1 MCETV
6 EQAMSQIP
14 EGAKKTVALLD
25 GISSGVGKLAS
36 WFVLPMVFSI
46 MYEVLM
52 RNAFTAPSIW
62 ALDVAMTFYGIYFML
77 GSPYC
82 LLTGN
87 HIRTDFFYHA
97 WSVRK
102 KAVVDIIN
110 YIVFLIPSHIVFL
123 DIAWRYAYKSF
134 MQNETSIT
142 SPWMPIIWPI
152 KMAIP
157 ICVLLTL
164 VQAVSEIL
172 KNYYRYKTG
181 QYVMNTEQLGEAQD

>member
-6 EQAMSQIP
+6 EQAMLQVP
-14 EGAKKTVALLD
+14 AGARNAVNFLD
-25 GISSGVGKLAS
+25 GLNKRVGKLVS
-36 WFVLPMVFSI
+36 WFALLMVFSI

-52 RNAFTAPSIW
+52 RNAFRAPSIW
-62 ALDVAMTFYGIYFML
+62 AMDVSMGLYGIYFML

-102 KAVVDIIN
+102 KAAVDLFN
-110 YIVFLIPSHIVFL
+110 YIVFFIPTHIVFL
-123 DIAWRYAYKSF
+123 YIATGYSYKSF
-134 MQNETSIT
+134 LQNETSVT

-164 VQAVSEIL
+164 LQGIGEIL
-172 KNYYRYKTG
+172 KNYYRFKTG
-181 QYVMNTEQLGEAQD
+181 QYVMNTDEQGEAKS